1 MQYKKFSSRIVKR
14 LLLFIVAITVLQYV
28 QNGNVTWPQQAW
40 HWATGSVGE
49 YANRPDAA
57 WRRAADKI
65 DELGANREGNP
76 VPEFDLRGRVVRVA
90 DGDTLSLLDSHGTQY
105 KIRLYG
111 IDTPEREQAH
121 GKVAMRAL
129 KQLVDGRTVGIVV
142 VDTDS
147 YGRKVGTVYRG
158 DNNINL
164 ALVTAGHAWW
174 YRRHAQHER
183 QLEYAER
190 QARKEKR
197 GLWAASEPLEPWQ
210 WRREQ
215 RYQKQ

>member
-1 MQYKKFSSRIVKR
+1 MQRKKFSSRIVKR
-14 LLLFIVAITVLQYV
+14 FLLFIVAITALQYV
-28 QNGNVTWPQQAW
+28 QNGSVTWPQQAW
-40 HWATGSVGE
+40 HWATGAAGE

-57 WRRAADKI
+57 WRRAAEKF
-65 DELGANREGNP
+65 DELGASKEGKP
-76 VPEFDLRGRVVRVA
+76 VPGFDLRGRVVRVA
-90 DGDTLSLLDSHGTQY
+90 DGDTLSLLDSNGTQY

-129 KQLVDGRTVGIVV
+129 EELVDGRTVGIVV

-164 ALVTAGHAWW
+164 AMVTAGHAWW

-190 QARKEKR
+190 QAREQKR
-197 GLWAASEPLEPWQ
+197 GLWAAPEPQAPWQ
-210 WRREQ
+210 WRRDQ